1 MRNRSAQISFQLL
14 GFSIIPQL
22 QVMLFFIFLAIYILT
37 VLANITIIMLV
48 RVDHRLHSPMYL
60 LLGHLSFLEIW
71 YTSTI
76 VPKLLANL
84 MQNKT
89 ISLPGCLTQI
99 YFYFSLGS
107 TEFFL
112 LGLMAVDRY
121 LAICNPL
128 HYAIIIN
135 GRVCLQA
142 TTACWSVAFVAVF
155 FLVILISQL
164 PFCGTE
170 VNHFFCDIP
179 PLLRLC
185 CLDTQ
190 VVEKV
195 VFLFACFIILS
206 SFLVTIISYVFII
219 STILKISSTKGRHKT
234 FSTCASH
241 FTVVVILYGT
251 VIFIY
256 VRPSVAYALDINKV
270 VGLLNTVVTPL
281 LNPIIYCLRNKEVKE
296 AQKKLL
302 KKLAHLSWKGTT
314 HPIT

>member
-1 MRNRSAQISFQLL
+1 MGNHSTQTIFHLL
-14 GFSIIPQL
+14 GFSIAPEL
-22 QVMLFFIFLAIYILT
+22 QALLFFIFISIYILT
-37 VLANITIIMLV
+37 VSANITIIMLV
-48 RVDHRLHSPMYL
+48 RVDHRLHAPMYL
-60 LLGHLSFLEIW
+60 FLGHLSFLEIW

-84 MQNKT
+84 MQNKI
-89 ISLPGCLTQI
+89 ISLSGCLAQI

-112 LGLMAVDRY
+112 LGVMAVDRY

-128 HYAIIIN
+128 RYTTIMN

-164 PFCGTE
+164 PFCGTD

-179 PLLRLC
+179 PLLKLC
-185 CLDTQ
+185 CQDTQ

-195 VFLFACFIILS
+195 VFLFACSIILS
-206 SFLVTIISYVFII
+206 SFLVTIISYFFIV
-219 STILKISSTKGRHKT
+219 STILKIPSNKGRRKA

-256 VRPSVAYALDINKV
+256 VRPSVASPLNINKV
-270 VGLLNTVVTPL
+270 LGLFNTVVTPL

-296 AQKKLL
+296 AVRKVL
-302 KKLAHLSWKGTT
+302 KKLAALARNGAI
-314 HPIT
+314 HPIM